1 MALNRTVISID
12 ALSFDIDIIPT
23 DELTSSDEYSLITRY
38 DNDRYVVTYN
48 HDYFHL
54 GFVIFFCVFLALA
67 LYGFLFGGGK
77 N

>member
-1 MALNRTVISID
+1 MKWTVVYISVLNY
-12 ALSFDIDIIPT
+12 DIDLIPT
-23 DELTSSDEYSLITRY
+23 DELTTADEYSLITRY
-38 DNDRYVVTYN
+38 DDDRYVVTYN

-54 GFVIFFCVFLALA
+54 GFVIFFCAFLALA